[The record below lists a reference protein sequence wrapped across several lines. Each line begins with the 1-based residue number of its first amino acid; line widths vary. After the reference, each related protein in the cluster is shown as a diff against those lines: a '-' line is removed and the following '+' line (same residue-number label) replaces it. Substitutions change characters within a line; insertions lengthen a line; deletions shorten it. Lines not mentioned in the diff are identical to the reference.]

1 MEEGLPSVV
10 DPILNR
16 LNLDPSPGF
25 CPQLD
30 PDSNPVLYYQFWK
43 KIQKLI
49 FKKQISFKKSIF
61 LNNYKNKMPPL
72 YLHFILYLHV
82 WIWIRSWNTDPD
94 PERLRKLLITD
105 PDPPTLILPIRWRFE
120 FFGLTCFVLSCYSTE
135 LHHVQV
141 VTCCPW
147 CPVPPPPA
155 AAGSAR
161 TPTWRAGTMTRSPPS
176 RWPLATV
183 LSSRSCLD
191 WFLPWQKTI

>member
-82 WIWIRSWNTDPD
+82 WIRIRIWNTDPD
-94 PERLRKLLITD
+94 PESSW
-105 PDPPTLILPIRWRFE
+105 IRIRIHPHWFCRYVGDLN
-120 FFGLTCFVLSCYSTE
+120 FFGLTYFVLSCYSIE